1 MKKCSLGSYVKSL
14 SKSCNVFTCIASA
27 VFICMSLFLSQKAGV
42 FELVKTSSISDLVW
56 AIIPAV
62 LGALI
67 LGALIGKT
75 VNSKKICASDSIA
88 IVSLVCSIWALVSAL
103 TSIDSEYFVL
113 EIVTFAVLFVFAV
126 ALLLVRVKFFDEEY
140 ANENSVKLNANA
152 NLFDYT
158 VKFVKKYL
166 IFAVLFSA
174 VAIVGL
180 IFVEKANFVAELF
193 NDRNHAKTTF
203 VLMLV
208 GLLFAIF
215 FIERIKDK
223 DMNFVDVIVFMAL
236 CVGVTFAV
244 YACKMS
250 ASTRLVA
257 GAFAMFAIVVSILMS
272 IILIQNTHLSTKEEV
287 ESYKQTKPGV
297 KTYFTAFVKS
307 VNVASVIAV
316 SLIIAGVVAT
326 LLLTN
331 SASAFMSLFVVH
343 NSDSMLF
350 SIVLAVAFAVALAF
364 ADVALHRI
372 ETMDVIMVSTAIV
385 SLFGLIVDQL
395 VMQQKFMLGGLFFT
409 LILALS
415 LLFIVVRIFFVKLLP
430 VCETAKE
437 SVVVETQE
445 EVISEQVVEPE
456 TVEVKEEVKEE
467 PAQEVASEETAVT
480 VEPTQVEVEIKQKR
494 VNVKKSFE
502 IYLRTGDEQLK
513 DNYTALKNE
522 FLSYGI
528 HARMTKARENFSKKG
543 LSISKAD
550 PEKNVRLQ
558 AKLLIR
564 GKFLKLYL
572 NVDPQS
578 IDAKYFRTKDVSDKM
593 PDQATYIKVRS
604 KLSLKRALE
613 LINLLAEKEG
623 FTKKKKFEPIDYK
636 AEYTDENL
644 SYMEKLGYDY
654 MVKESV
660 TYDEVLGYKEEWAE
674 RAIKIKTL
682 EKADR
687 YIYDEVSLDD
697 LSKVYSDGDE
707 ITLESLRE
715 KELIKINCNYLTV
728 TASKKLSKKLFVE
741 AHEIDLKTAQMI
753 IIAGGEVTKIVL
765 N

>member
-1 MKKCSLGSYVKSL
+1 MKKCNLGSYVKSL

-42 FELVKTSSISDLVW
+42 FELVKNSSISDLVW

-67 LGALIGKT
+67 LVALIGKT

-103 TSIDSEYFVL
+103 TSIGSEYFVL

-126 ALLLVRVKFFDEEY
+126 ALLLVRVKFFDEKY

-180 IFVEKANFVAELF
+180 VFVEKANFVAELF
-193 NDRNHAKTTF
+193 NDRNHAKTAF

-208 GLLFAIF
+208 GLLFTIF

-257 GAFAMFAIVVSILMS
+257 GAFAVFAIVVSLLMI

-287 ESYKQTKPGV
+287 ESYQKTKPGV

-307 VNVASVIAV
+307 VNVASVIGV
-316 SLIIAGVVAT
+316 SLIVAGVVAT

-331 SASAFMSLFVVH
+331 SASAFMNLFVVH

-385 SLFGLIVDQL
+385 SLVGLIVDQL

-409 LILALS
+409 VILALS
-415 LLFIVVRIFFVKLLP
+415 LLFIAIRIFFVKLLP

-437 SVVVETQE
+437 QA
-445 EVISEQVVEPE
+445 VVEPE

-480 VEPTQVEVEIKQKR
+480 VEPTQEEVEIKQKR

-578 IDAKYFRTKDVSDKM
+578 IDAKYFRIKDVSDKM